1 MDVFNGSIDMCVK
14 QAWDN
19 PMLIQRL
26 NIKKPVEHAFLL
38 KLLNEDPSLVK
49 ILDAAQFSEEVY
61 LKMLDYDL
69 ELFYGIPKG
78 KRSEA
83 IKLKALSIDETAIY
97 MLSDDEISYECVKYV
112 YIRAPFI
119 LEEAPKSMKKAMK
132 NHMKRIKKEGVVMMY
147 NEDEEDIDELDL
159 LDLPDYD

>member
-1 MDVFNGSIDMCVK
+1 MNAFKGSIEMCVK
-14 QAWDN
+14 QARDN
-19 PMLIQRL
+19 PLWIQSL
-26 NIKKPVEHAFLL
+26 SIKNPVEHAFLL
-38 KLLNEDPSLVK
+38 KLLKKDPSLVK
-49 ILDAAQFSEEVY
+49 ILDGSQFSEEVY
-61 LKMLDYDL
+61 LMMLDYDL
-69 ELFYGIPKG
+69 ELFYGIPKA

-119 LEEAPKSMKKAMK
+119 LEEAPKSMKKVIK
-132 NHMKRIKKEGVVMMY
+132 KHMKRIRKEGVVMMY